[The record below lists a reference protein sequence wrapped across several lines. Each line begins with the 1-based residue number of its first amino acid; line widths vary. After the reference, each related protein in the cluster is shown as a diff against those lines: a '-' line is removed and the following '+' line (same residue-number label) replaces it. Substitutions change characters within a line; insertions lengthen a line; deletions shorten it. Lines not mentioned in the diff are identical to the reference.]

1 MKLRYL
7 LISLLLLALG
17 GCDTAEQIEPEAA
30 ATDESGEMAEAT
42 EVLTEELTE
51 EEVAEIEALN
61 EAGETEDEEAD
72 ETVVV
77 EEQIVLTEESEPAQQ
92 GDWKYQEGK
101 HFRRMTIS
109 QGTSSAPDKIE
120 VAEVFWYGC
129 PHCYDFEPV
138 LDEWKSGLPSDVT
151 FVRIPVVWSPT
162 HQIHARIMYTAEAL
176 GKLNEMHAG
185 VFEAMHQKGERLTT
199 EDEIV
204 ELFAEY
210 DVSEED
216 FREAFNSFG
225 VSSSVKR
232 AENLGRRYNIRSVPV
247 IVVNG
252 KYATD
257 APDIRGF
264 AEMIGVTDELVER
277 ERAAL

>member
-7 LISLLLLALG
+7 LISLLLVMLG
-17 GCDTAEQIEPEAA
+17 ACDNAEQVGPDTAATNESTDTSEAA
-30 ATDESGEMAEAT
+30 EI
-42 EVLTEELTE
+42 LIE

-61 EAGETEDEEAD
+61 EAGEIAPQETDEP
-72 ETVVV
+72 VIV
-77 EEQIVLTEESEPAQQ
+77 EEQIVLTEEAAPSEQA
-92 GDWKYQEGK
+92 DWKYQEGK
-101 HFRRMTIS
+101 HFRRMTTS

-138 LDEWKSGLPSDVT
+138 IDKWTSGLPGDVA

-176 GKLNEMHAG
+176 GKLDEMHTG
-185 VFEAMHQKGERLTT
+185 IFEAIHQQGNKLTT
-199 EDEIV
+199 EDELV
-204 ELFAEY
+204 EFFAEY

-216 FREAFNSFG
+216 FRDAFNSFG

-257 APDIRGF
+257 AADIRTF
-264 AEMIGVTDELVER
+264 DEMIAVTNELVER
-277 ERAAL
+277 ERTAR